1 MKSRLK
7 ILCLCLLCC
16 LPLRGQDRRSD
27 LRDEVAFLCDSL
39 RAGRGF
45 GSLGAHRTAFYLL
58 GQLRNAGLNVMVQR
72 FEQDGQTGRNVIG
85 ITPGF
90 FPRYIVVSAYY
101 DGLGIL
107 DGTCYPGADSNAS
120 GVAAMLALARELA
133 PGCRGQMGLIFV
145 AFDGHNAGLSGSK
158 AFLER
163 YRYSYPMARI
173 VNLDILGSTLVP
185 VMPNNPEYLIALGGS
200 SERFALDA
208 ANRETRLHITYDYY
222 GSDNFTDLFYRRIS
236 DQRWFVEAGIP
247 ALMFT
252 SGITLK
258 TNRQTDTPETL
269 DYAVLDKRI
278 RLIATWLRRQF

>member
-1 MKSRLK
+1 
-7 ILCLCLLCC
+7 
-16 LPLRGQDRRSD
+16 
-27 LRDEVAFLCDSL
+27 
-39 RAGRGF
+39 
-45 GSLGAHRTAFYLL
+45 
-58 GQLRNAGLNVMVQR
+58 
-72 FEQDGQTGRNVIG
+72 
-85 ITPGF
+85 
-90 FPRYIVVSAYY
+90 
-101 DGLGIL
+101 
-107 DGTCYPGADSNAS
+107 
-120 GVAAMLALARELA
+120 
-133 PGCRGQMGLIFV
+133 
-145 AFDGHNAGLSGSK
+145 
-158 AFLER
+158 
-163 YRYSYPMARI
+163 MARI